1 MLQKLD
7 QEWFVAPAGSQP
19 ADVLLARSEES
30 NATKPTQHV
39 TAVRA
44 LAESA
49 MDMQLNRRAN
59 FRYTT
64 TEPKLNSKLLTSSL
78 IKYYPV

>member
-1 MLQKLD
+1 MQGHD
-7 QEWFVAPAGSQP
+7 QEWFAAAARSQLAG
-19 ADVLLARSEES
+19 VLPARSEEL
-30 NATKPTQHV
+30 NVTKPIQHV
-39 TAVRA
+39 AAVRA
-44 LAESA
+44 LAESV
-49 MDMQLNRRAN
+49 MDMQLNRCAK